1 MKTRLF
7 EFEPNFFQYGVM
19 EKSWLTVELNCPLK
33 SLLVSEIVIDAR
45 GRNCPQY
52 EVITVKSDQLV
63 CDEGYAPDVYGE
75 KCVDIDE
82 CATKGGTNT
91 ACAGIATCTNLPGTF
106 VCKCD
111 GYGDGYLV
119 SLISITQVILF
130 C

>member
-1 MKTRLF
+1 
-7 EFEPNFFQYGVM
+7 M
-19 EKSWLTVELNCPLK
+19 EKSWLTVELACPLK

-63 CDEGYAPDVYGE
+63 CDEGYEVNESGDE
-75 KCVDIDE
+75 CVDIDE
-82 CATKGGTNT
+82 CATDS
-91 ACAGIATCTNLPGTF
+91 ACAGIATCTNVPGTF

-119 SLISITQVILF
+119 SFTSIIQVTVLF
-130 C
+130 